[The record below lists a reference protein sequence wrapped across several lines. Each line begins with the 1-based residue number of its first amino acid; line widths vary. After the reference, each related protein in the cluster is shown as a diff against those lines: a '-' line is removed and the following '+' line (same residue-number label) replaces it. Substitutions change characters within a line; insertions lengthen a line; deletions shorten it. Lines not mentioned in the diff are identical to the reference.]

1 MNACDGVPH
10 AFSRTGQQGNSMGR
24 RKTKMKVVAAAAPD
38 MVKRAAAKSGGRSAM
53 RNEGSDDAR
62 TWSDF
67 FGRMATTTAHWSGK
81 PVAFLLA
88 SAAVIVWAAT
98 GPLFHYSDT
107 WQLVINTSTTIIT
120 FLMVFLIQNTQ
131 NRDTLALQLKL
142 SELVLA
148 VSQAEDRVASAEDLS
163 DDELEALHDE
173 LRARADAACETL
185 DNRKAAKSKKA
196 S

>member
-1 MNACDGVPH
+1 M
-10 AFSRTGQQGNSMGR
+10 SR
-24 RKTKMKVVAAAAPD
+24 RKTKMKVVAAAAPEV
-38 MVKRAAAKSGGRSAM
+38 VKKTTAKS
-53 RNEGSDDAR
+53 DDPSEKTHGKTS
-62 TWSDF
+62 TWSDLF
-67 FGRMATTTAHWSGK
+67 SHMAATTAHWTGK
-81 PVAFLLA
+81 PIAFLIA
-88 SAAVIVWAAT
+88 SAVVIIWAAT

-131 NRDTLALQLKL
+131 NRDTMALQLKL

-148 VSQAEDRVASAEDLS
+148 VNKAEDRVAAAEDLS
-163 DDELEALHDE
+163 DDELEALHKE